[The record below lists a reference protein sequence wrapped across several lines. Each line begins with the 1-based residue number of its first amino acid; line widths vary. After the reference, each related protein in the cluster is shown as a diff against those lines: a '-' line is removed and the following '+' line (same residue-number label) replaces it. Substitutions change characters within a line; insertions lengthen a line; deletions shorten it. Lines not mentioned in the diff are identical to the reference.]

1 VLKNFYFELA
11 EGRRKFKDILMKKY
25 GNILSCEQNFL
36 EMTEACDSLAI
47 NVVSLHDSLQVINQE
62 YFSEIASKLQDL

>member
-1 VLKNFYFELA
+1 MVC
-11 EGRRKFKDILMKKY
+11 RKKY

-36 EMTEACDSLAI
+36 EMTEACDSLAT